1 MADTSLAKH
10 LDDSKNRMAVL
21 TAKVKIQQEIEAL
34 TEKHLASMRLL
45 LDEQN
50 GALSELQ
57 EISASRMEKL
67 HDGMLGRSISSSR
80 FKDAV
85 QAVNDSVEMFGS
97 AIDKLTALLEE
108 NGVETERIN
117 GATNADQ
124 SGDADVQP
132 G

>member
-1 MADTSLAKH
+1 MDDTSLAKL
-10 LDDSKNRMAVL
+10 LDDSKMRMAAF
-21 TAKVKIQQEIEAL
+21 TAKVKIQHEIEAL
-34 TEKHLASMRLL
+34 TEKHLASLRLL
-45 LDEQN
+45 LDEQK

-97 AIDKLTALLEE
+97 AIDKLTPLLKE
-108 NGVETERIN
+108 NG
-117 GATNADQ
+117 AANADQ

>member
-50 GALSELQ
+50 GALSELH
-57 EISASRMEKL
+57 ELNASRMEKL
-67 HDGMLGRSISSSR
+67 NDGMLGRSIPSSR
-80 FKDAV
+80 LKDAV
-85 QAVNDSVEMFGS
+85 QAINDSTEMFGS
-97 AIDKLTALLEE
+97 AIDKLTTLLKE

-124 SGDADVQP
+124 SDNAGVQP
-132 G
+132 D

>member
-1 MADTSLAKH
+1 MDDASLAKH
-10 LDDSKNRMAVL
+10 LDESKKRRAAF
-21 TAKVKIQQEIEAL
+21 TAKVKIRQEIEAL
-34 TEKHLASMRLL
+34 TEKHLASLRLL
-45 LDEQN
+45 LDEQK